1 MRFINVS
8 QSRGSILV
16 TVVLLISAAI
26 TLPGAALSV
35 AQESSG
41 QVKYSTRSFP
51 AKIALAKIEADGHSP
66 SEARQLLQ
74 DRLLKRHAWSNQT
87 NSTEIVPSAHL
98 RNDQLYVHGSLEYI
112 DLINQQLINIQQF
125 GLKQL
130 LYTMLVVEVPT
141 EEAKAIVEKWSLVGS
156 STSTTQK
163 ANSGKLLKNAV
174 VPASFNA
181 STTAYECRI
190 SDGLS
195 EEQIIELV
203 GLGKLIHAPTV
214 VGENGA
220 EVNVRVGGDVQ
231 FVAAYEPGK
240 DENGNDSATMQPVI
254 GTIHDG
260 IKLGLTGAFDDKKEN
275 VRLDFRFTDT
285 QFKGMGEPFTYEAK
299 NGRLTV
305 QQPEFIST
313 EIQTSCK
320 APTNKTIALC
330 SGRIIRES
338 VVDQRV
344 SLIRRIPYVGKLFKN
359 TAKVTESTSTIIL
372 IQCQEQNAARPL
384 LLNNPLD

>member
-16 TVVLLISAAI
+16 TVVLLISAAV

-41 QVKYSTRSFP
+41 QVNYSTRSFP
-51 AKIALAKIEADGHSP
+51 AEIALAKIEANGHSP

-74 DRLLKRHAWSNQT
+74 DRLPKGHDWSNHT
-87 NSTEIVPSAHL
+87 NSTEIVPSA
-98 RNDQLYVHGSLEYI
+98 
-112 DLINQQLINIQQF
+112 
-125 GLKQL
+125 QL
-130 LYTMLVVEVPT
+130 LYSMLVVEVPT
-141 EEAKAIVEKWSLVGS
+141 EEAKAIVERWNLVGS

-181 STTAYECRI
+181 STTTYECRI

-195 EEQIIELV
+195 EEQINELV
-203 GLGKLIHAPTV
+203 GLGKIIHAPKA
-214 VGENGA
+214 VGENGT
-220 EVNVRVGGDVQ
+220 EVNVRVGCDVQ

-240 DENGNDSATMQPVI
+240 DENGNDSATMQPMI

-285 QFKGMGEPFTYEAK
+285 QFKGMGDPFTYEAK
-299 NGRLTV
+299 DGGLTV

-313 EIQTSCK
+313 EIQASCK

-338 VVDQRV
+338 VMDQRV
-344 SLIRRIPYVGKLFKN
+344 PLIGRIPYVGNLFKN
-359 TAKVTESTSTIIL
+359 TAKATESISTIIL
-372 IQCQEQNAARPL
+372 IRCQEHNAARPL